1 MTAHLRESDNRSLEI
16 VLGDG
21 LDPLEMALRAYS
33 GALVL
38 LAPTPESLALANWA
52 RELCE
57 EAFHPLDPTTAQH
70 ELDLNRFIEIAGPLK
85 PRFIHHP
92 KTRELQKA
100 YLKALGYDSDRTY
113 LDVPRMRVVTSHAFL
128 QSGIGLNLPPHRDT
142 WWSAPVQQIQFWGP
156 VFPMSRYSSME
167 FYPYYHRMPLANT
180 SNEFNIY
187 RWNATGRKNAADQR
201 STEDKRGIPR
211 PTGAVEHP
219 GTCQIVLPVGGMVLF
234 SANEMH
240 ATTQNITG
248 KTRFSI
254 DFRVVDVEHVREGVG
269 AETVDNSSQG
279 VALRDFRRVS
289 DDADFPKELIEKYD
303 SGLDEAGESVLV
315 FKPTAQSS

>member
-21 LDPLEMALRAYS
+21 LEPLEMALRAYN
-33 GALVL
+33 GAVVL
-38 LAPTPESLALANWA
+38 LAPMPESLELVNWA

-70 ELDLNRFIEIAGPLK
+70 ELDLARFIEIAGPLK

-100 YLKALGYDSDRTY
+100 YLKALGYDSNRTY
-113 LDVPRMRVVTSHAFL
+113 MDVPRMRVVTSHAYL

-142 WWSAPVQQIQFWGP
+142 WWSSPIQQIQFWGP
-156 VFPMSRYSSME
+156 IFPMSRHSSME

-201 STEDKRGIPR
+201 GADDKRGIPR
-211 PTGAVEHP
+211 PTGVVEHP
-219 GTCQIVLPVGGMVLF
+219 AACQIVLPVGGMVLF

-254 DFRVVDVEHVREGVG
+254 DFRVVDVEHVRDGLG
-269 AETVDNSSQG
+269 AETVDNHSQG
-279 VALRDFRRVS
+279 VALRDFRRVA
-289 DDADFPKELIEKYD
+289 DDGDFPKELIEKYD
-303 SGLDEAGESVLV
+303 SGLDEAGDSVLV
-315 FKPTAQSS
+315 FKPAAQGS